1 MAAPSSFLPPSLV
14 LHLPLCCHKFMSFL
28 NYLQFQKMDNLSYFL
43 IRITEQLHID
53 QTVEGRCCQ
62 HETASPVPLTGG
74 LQHGTPWSMAPSSLW
89 GSEQCWV
96 TLRKISAGQTQ
107 KLFPAAWLLERSHTE
122 ERSMP
127 KEDLTSKRSA
137 PGEPV
142 SLPLASTE
150 VPGISQ
156 PHPCKAGAK
165 CPPLPSHSSDL
176 LGCRSTH
183 EPSAPTQPW
192 HWYSKA
198 LGSDGWEKWK
208 VSFRAPWLLALSAGN
223 SDRALQQRAGTSTLL
238 LIREWTKTT
247 NWFQADNLI
256 AIRWS
261 QFCSFSLTRI
271 AS

>member
-14 LHLPLCCHKFMSFL
+14 LHLPLCCHKFMPFL
-28 NYLQFQKMDNLSYFL
+28 NYLQFQKTDNLSYFL

-74 LQHGTPWSMAPSSLW
+74 LQQGTPWSMAPSSLW

-142 SLPLASTE
+142 GLPLASTE

-165 CPPLPSHSSDL
+165 KCPPCPHTAVTCWAAGARTSHQLQLSPGIGTAKL
-176 LGCRSTH
+176 L
-183 EPSAPTQPW
+183 EAMAE
-192 HWYSKA
+192 KN
-198 LGSDGWEKWK
+198 EKWAF
-208 VSFRAPWLLALSAGN
+208 VLPDSLPFQLGTLTGLCSNVLAHLHYCWSGN
-223 SDRALQQRAGTSTLL
+223 ERKPQTDFKL
-238 LIREWTKTT
+238 TT
-247 NWFQADNLI
+247 
-256 AIRWS
+256 
-261 QFCSFSLTRI
+261 
-271 AS
+271 